1 MTLPTPG
8 PTTWQAA
15 KDIVADASEL
25 APEQREAFVVA
36 QCADNAKLLAE
47 VRSLLGYLDDIDG
60 YIEQP
65 AYMPDLTDE
74 SPPNLTGQVVGA
86 YALGDVLGTGGMGVV
101 YAAARADGAYQQRVA
116 IKLLRASNHT
126 AQEARRMVRERQ
138 LLAQLDHP
146 NIARLLDGGT
156 TAQGAPYLVM
166 EYVQGEAIDTYCRA
180 HKLTLRERVALVR
193 GVCAAVQS
201 AHQLLLIHRDIK
213 PANILVTPDGT
224 PKLLDFGIARLLEA
238 NAEDAPLDAAQ
249 VTGLVFSP
257 RYASPEQMRV
267 QSVTVATD
275 VYGLG
280 ILLYELLAGT
290 SPYERIASSKA
301 TSAAEA
307 MIAVLQDPPRRA
319 SEVARDA
326 TANTAIDAKL
336 LAGELDTILLK
347 ACAKLPAE
355 RYATVAALDADL
367 ARWLEG
373 RPILALPQSLGYRF
387 YKFVNRNR
395 MATAA
400 TALATL
406 AIVGGVVG
414 TVVQKN
420 KAELRYAQVREMAN
434 SFIFKYSKAIES
446 MAGAKPVMKQMAS
459 DGLAF
464 LDSLNEG
471 ADTDPA
477 LAVELGAGYAQL
489 STTLFN
495 GRGLPSLGDKAGAA
509 TASQKARMLLE
520 IALQQT
526 PKDAK
531 ARYEMALLERDEAAL
546 LGQEGDGEKAML
558 TYDASVAGLE
568 KLVKEGAPGTNAGLE
583 LPQVLL
589 AQALVAGQLGL
600 PGKPYIDSA
609 EAAIDRWA
617 GANASD
623 PEIENLRLLVVRRQ
637 FMAAMLT
644 NKYDEAVTYADK
656 EILGYDAYLKN
667 VPDNFVYGRYLQ
679 IALINKG
686 AMLNQLKRYDES
698 VVVLTRALAVGGGL
712 IQMDPAS
719 VDARSGIPR
728 SNFHRA
734 KAYFFQDKT
743 HDAAT
748 EFAASATAYRALE
761 GKDLPVYVYRQQ
773 GEALWWAAKTQLTD
787 KDVTAARRSAAE
799 LVALAA
805 KRPETFAKA
814 PATDWVEEAKQMVS
828 RL

>member
-15 KDIVADASEL
+15 KEIVADASEL

-47 VRSLLGYLDDIDG
+47 VRSLLGYLDGIDD
-60 YIEQP
+60 YIEAP
-65 AYMPDLTDE
+65 TFMPGFAEELT
-74 SPPNLTGQVVGA
+74 PNLTGQTVGA
-86 YALGDVLGTGGMGVV
+86 YALGEVLGTGGMGVV
-101 YAAARADGAYQQRVA
+101 YAALRADGAYQHKVA

-126 AQEARRMVRERQ
+126 AQDARRMVRERQ

-146 NIARLLDGGT
+146 HIARLLDGGT

-166 EYVQGEAIDTYCRA
+166 EYVQGEAIDQYCQT
-180 HKLTLRERVALVR
+180 HKLPLRERVALVR

-238 NAEDAPLDAAQ
+238 NADAVATDATQA
-249 VTGLVFSP
+249 TALLFSP
-257 RYASPEQMRV
+257 RYASPEQMRG

-280 ILLYELLAGT
+280 VLLYELLAGA
-290 SPYERIASSKA
+290 SPYERIASSKVS
-301 TSAAEA
+301 SAAEA

-319 SEVARDA
+319 SEVARVA
-326 TANTAIDAKL
+326 AVEAGVDAKL
-336 LAGELDTILLK
+336 LEGELDTILLK
-347 ACAKLPAE
+347 ACAKLPSE

-373 RPILALPQSLGYRF
+373 RPILALPQSLSYRC

-395 MATAA
+395 LATAA
-400 TALATL
+400 TALACL

-420 KAELRYAQVREMAN
+420 KAELRYAQMREMAN
-434 SFIFKYSKAIES
+434 NFIFKYARAIES
-446 MAGAKPVMKQMAS
+446 MAGAKPVMKQMS
-459 DGLAF
+459 VDGLAF

-471 ADTDPA
+471 TATDPE

-509 TASQKARMLLE
+509 AAALKARTLLE
-520 IALQQT
+520 GALVQNPQSI
-526 PKDAK
+526 K
-531 ARYEMALLERDEAAL
+531 ARYEMALLERDEADL
-546 LGQEGDGEKAML
+546 LGQEGDSEKAML
-558 TYDASVAGLE
+558 KLDASVTRLE
-568 KLVKEGAPGTNAGLE
+568 LLLQGGALGTNAGLE

-589 AQALVAGQLGL
+589 SQALIAGQLGL
-600 PGKPYIDSA
+600 PGKPYIDKA

-617 GANASD
+617 AAHASD
-623 PEIENLRLLVVRRQ
+623 PEIENIRLLVVRRQ
-637 FMAAMLT
+637 FMAAMAT
-644 NKYDEAVTYADK
+644 SKYEDAVAYASK
-656 EILGYDAYLKN
+656 EILGYDTYLKQ
-667 VPDNFVYGRYLQ
+667 VPENFVYGRYLQ
-679 IALINKG
+679 TALGNKG
-686 AMLNQLKRYDES
+686 AVLNQLKRYDEA
-698 VVVLTRALAVGGGL
+698 VVVLTRALEVGGVL
-712 IQMDPAS
+712 VQMDPAS

-734 KAYFFQDKT
+734 KAYFLLDRT
-743 HDAAT
+743 HDAAV

-773 GEALWWAAKTQLTD
+773 GEALWWAAKTQLAD
-787 KDVTAARRSAAE
+787 KDVAAARRSAAE

-814 PATDWVEEAKQMVS
+814 PAADWVLDAK
-828 RL
+828 RLLGK